1 LTARLTGL
9 VYHIESRRVFRV
21 VLLLPGESNNEL
33 DDPKWLTMGVA
44 PGQRAAMLK
53 VPVDSEIAK
62 AAQAGIVSGVT
73 ATV

>member
-1 LTARLTGL
+1 
-9 VYHIESRRVFRV
+9 
-21 VLLLPGESNNEL
+21 LLPGESNNEL